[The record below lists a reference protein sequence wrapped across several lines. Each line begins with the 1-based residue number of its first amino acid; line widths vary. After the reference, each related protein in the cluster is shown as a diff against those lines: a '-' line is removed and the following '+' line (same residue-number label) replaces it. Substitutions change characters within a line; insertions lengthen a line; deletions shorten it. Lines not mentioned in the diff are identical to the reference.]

1 MSASLPPPDSRVLDR
16 AAELIRAASRPVVIA
31 GLQCTPEDARWL
43 RAFAEAVPA
52 PVLATSKVEEAL
64 PETHPLTLG
73 IFTGSERDNPVL
85 GLADLIVTF
94 GLDPTELNP
103 PRWPYPALVVSLV
116 RTPHSGLPFT
126 PLVEVVGDLALILEE
141 LAPRLRG
148 QKQADWDMW
157 ELDRLKKARVS
168 GAGGFRNG

>member
-1 MSASLPPPDSRVLDR
+1 MSAPLPPPDPRALDR

-31 GLQCTPEDARWL
+31 GLQCTPKDAGWL
-43 RAFAEAVPA
+43 RAFAESLPA
-52 PVLATSKVEEAL
+52 PVLATSQVKEAL
-64 PETHPLTLG
+64 PDTHPLALG
-73 IFTGSERDNPVL
+73 ALMGSEHDDTVL

-103 PRWPYPALVVSLV
+103 PRWPYPALAVSLV
-116 RTPHSGLPFT
+116 RTPHSGFPVT

-148 QKQADWDMW
+148 QTQADWDMW
-157 ELDRLKKARVS
+157 ELDRLKKARNHSSRSVL
-168 GAGGFRNG
+168 